1 MKTLIVEDDFISRT
15 ILKKILA
22 PYGICDTVVNGKE
35 AVDAFSIAKAEG
47 APYELICLDIMMPE
61 MDGREALRR
70 IRQKEKESGIQPKK
84 EVKII
89 MITALDTPKEVI
101 EAYYKGGCSS
111 YIVKPIQKAK
121 IIENIKDLGFL
132 KE

>member
-22 PYGICDTVVNGKE
+22 PYGICDTVVNGRE
-35 AVDAFSIAKAEG
+35 AVEAFSLARAEG
-47 APYELICLDIMMPE
+47 TPYELICLDIMMPE
-61 MDGREALRR
+61 MDGREALKL
-70 IRQKEKESGIQPKK
+70 IRLKEKNAGVQPKD

-101 EAYYKGGCSS
+101 DAYYKGGCTA

-121 IIENIKDLGFL
+121 IIENIKDLGFI
-132 KE
+132 